1 MHILYVHQYFR
12 TPAQGGAIRSWHIAN
27 GMVKAGHKV
36 TMITAHEGPARQ
48 ETMEGIDVR
57 YLQVPYSNH
66 MSVFRRI
73 LAFGQFVQQV
83 KREISSLQSVD
94 LCYLTSTPLTVG
106 LIGLWVK
113 RTKSWPYIFEVRDL
127 WPEAPIQ
134 MGVIRF
140 GPIKA
145 ALRWLEKR
153 IYDKAEQIIAL
164 SPGMKAGVLQRS
176 PNASVTMIP
185 NMADLDF
192 FAELPSKKDAEKVL
206 GLSSVFRILYAGTIG
221 KANHLESMIQ
231 LANVCQEDPIEWIV
245 IGDGSEKARLQSM
258 AADLPKVR
266 FTDPVDKETIRLVH
280 AASDAVYVS
289 FGAQPVLQTT
299 SPNKFFDGLAAGKLI
314 LVNVQGWMKDLVEEH
329 DCGFFADPDAPV
341 QVREV
346 LMAFDAELAGR
357 NGRELAEREFGVE
370 VLVGEVMD
378 SLRKVDRM
386 SG

>member
-48 ETMEGIDVR
+48 ETIEGIDVR

-66 MSVFRRI
+66 MSVVRRI
-73 LAFGQFVQQV
+73 LAFGQFIRQV
-83 KREISSLQSVD
+83 KREIGSLSAVD

-113 RTKSWPYIFEVRDL
+113 RTKGWPYIFEVRDL

-134 MGVIRF
+134 MGAIRSRPTIF
-140 GPIKA
+140 

-153 IYDKAEQIIAL
+153 IYDKAEKIIAL

-176 PNASVTMIP
+176 PDAEVAMIP

-192 FAELPSKKDAEKVL
+192 FAELPGKQDAEKAL
-206 GLSSVFRILYAGTIG
+206 GLPPLFRILYAGTIG

-231 LANVCQEDPIEWIV
+231 LADVCQDDPIEWV
-245 IGDGSEKARLQSM
+245 LIGDGSEKARLQSM
-258 AADLPKVR
+258 AVGLPKVR
-266 FTDPVDKETIRLVH
+266 FIDPVDKEAIRLFH

-289 FGAQPVLQTT
+289 FGPQPVLQTT

-329 DCGFFADPDAPV
+329 DCGFYADPAEPLR
-341 QVREV
+341 VRET
-346 LMAFDAELAGR
+346 LMALNAELAGR

-370 VLVGEVMD
+370 ALVGRVLGVVACGA
-378 SLRKVDRM
+378 S
-386 SG
+386 